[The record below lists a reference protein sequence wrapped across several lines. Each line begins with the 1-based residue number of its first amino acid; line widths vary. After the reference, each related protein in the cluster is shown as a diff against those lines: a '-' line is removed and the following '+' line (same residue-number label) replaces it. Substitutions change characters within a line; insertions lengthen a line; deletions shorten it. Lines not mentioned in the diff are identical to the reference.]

1 MARTARALGAVLIV
15 VSFTAAS
22 PAYPKS
28 IPLPED
34 FAPEGIAVGY
44 GHQFY
49 AGSLTLGDVY
59 AGDLRSGE
67 GSVLVDA
74 PPGRS
79 AAGLKVDESHGWLVV
94 AGGLTGHGY
103 VYDARDGS
111 EVADLTLTTA
121 TPTLVNDVVVTRQ
134 ALWFTDSFNP
144 VLYKVP
150 IAPGG
155 QLGTPETLALSGL
168 AAQLPVAFP
177 NLNGIEA
184 TPDGSTLIVNHTALG
199 ALFTVDPT
207 TGESALI
214 DVPGGANTPGTSDGI
229 LLEGKSLWVVENFAN
244 QVVEIELTPDLASGV
259 HGSVITDAD
268 ADGLFRVP
276 TTVASFGS
284 RLVLVNARFDLGFP
298 PPFCPEITPCPP
310 EGTDFD
316 VVVVDKP

>member
-15 VSFTAAS
+15 VLLTAAS
-22 PAYPKS
+22 PGYPRS
-28 IPLPED
+28 IPLPDD

-59 AGDLRSGE
+59 SGNLRSGE
-67 GSVLVDA
+67 GSILVDA
-74 PPGRS
+74 PSGRS
-79 AAGLKVDESHGWLVV
+79 AAGLKVDESRGWLVV

-111 EVADLTLTTA
+111 EVADLTLTTT
-121 TPTLVNDVVVTRQ
+121 TPSLINDVEVTRK

-150 IAPGG
+150 ITRGG
-155 QLGTPETLALSGL
+155 RLGTPQTLALSGP
-168 AAQLPVAFP
+168 AAQLPVPFP
-177 NLNGIEA
+177 NLNGIAA
-184 TPDGSTLIVNHTALG
+184 TPSGRTLIVNHTALG
-199 ALFTVDPT
+199 EVFTVDSR

-229 LLEGKSLWVVENFAN
+229 LLIGKSLWVVENFAN
-244 QVVEIELTPDLASGV
+244 QVVEIELSPDLASGS

-276 TTVASFGS
+276 TTVAKFGS
-284 RLVLVNARFDLGFP
+284 RLVVVNARFDVGFP

-316 VVVVDKP
+316 VVVVNRP

>member
-1 MARTARALGAVLIV
+1 MARTARVLGVVLIV
-15 VSFTAAS
+15 VVFAAAS

-44 GHQFY
+44 GDQFY
-49 AGSLTLGDVY
+49 VGSLTLGDVY
-59 AGDLRSGE
+59 RGDLRSGE

-74 PPGRS
+74 PAGRS
-79 AAGLKVDESHGWLVV
+79 AAGLKVVESRDWLVV
-94 AGGLTGHGY
+94 AGGPTGHGY
-103 VYDARDGS
+103 VYEARNGS

-121 TPTLVNDVVVTRQ
+121 TPTLINDVVATRR

-155 QLGTPETLALSGL
+155 QLGAPETLALSGP
-168 AAQLPVAFP
+168 AAQLPVEFP

-184 TPDGSTLIVNHTALG
+184 TRNGSTLIVNHTALG
-199 ALFTVDPT
+199 DLFTIDPI

-229 LLEGKSLWVVENFAN
+229 LLQGRSLWVVENFAN
-244 QVVEIELTPDLASGV
+244 QVVEIELSPDLASGV
-259 HGSVITDAD
+259 HGTVITDAD

-276 TTVASFGS
+276 TTVAAFGS
-284 RLVLVNARFDLGFP
+284 RLALVNARFDLGFP
-298 PPFCPEITPCPP
+298 PPFCPELTPCPP

-316 VVVVDKP
+316 VVVVTKR

>member
-49 AGSLTLGDVY
+49 VGSLTLGDVY
-59 AGDLRSGE
+59 AGNLRSGE

-94 AGGLTGHGY
+94 AGGPTGHGY
-103 VYDARDGS
+103 VYDAHDGS

-121 TPTLVNDVVVTRQ
+121 TATLVNDVVVTRQ

-150 IAPGG
+150 IVRGG
-155 QLGTPETLALSGL
+155 QARHTGHAGSQRPGRPATSGVPEPQRDRGDARRIDADRQPHRSW
-168 AAQLPVAFP
+168 
-177 NLNGIEA
+177 
-184 TPDGSTLIVNHTALG
+184 G
-199 ALFTVDPT
+199 ALHR
-207 TGESALI
+207 G
-214 DVPGGANTPGTSDGI
+214 
-229 LLEGKSLWVVENFAN
+229 
-244 QVVEIELTPDLASGV
+244 PD
-259 HGSVITDAD
+259 HG
-268 ADGLFRVP
+268 
-276 TTVASFGS
+276 
-284 RLVLVNARFDLGFP
+284 
-298 PPFCPEITPCPP
+298 
-310 EGTDFD
+310 
-316 VVVVDKP
+316 

>member
-1 MARTARALGAVLIV
+1 MAKIARALGAAFIVLLL
-15 VSFTAAS
+15 TAAS
-22 PAYPKS
+22 SSYPKS
-28 IPLPED
+28 IPLPDD
-34 FAPEGIAVGY
+34 FAPEGIAVGF
-44 GHQFY
+44 GDQFY

-59 AGDLRSGE
+59 SGDLRSGE
-67 GSVLVDA
+67 GSILVDA

-103 VYDARDGS
+103 VYDAREGT
-111 EVADLTLTTA
+111 EVADFTLTTMA
-121 TPTLVNDVVVTRQ
+121 PSLINDVVVTRQ

-150 IAPGG
+150 IGPGG
-155 QLGTPETLALSGL
+155 QLDTPETLALSGP

-199 ALFTVDPT
+199 TLYTVDPT
-207 TGESALI
+207 TGASALI
-214 DVPGGANTPGTSDGI
+214 EVPGGANTPETSDGI
-229 LLEGKSLWVVENFAN
+229 LLEGRSLWVVENFAN
-244 QVVEIELTPDLASGV
+244 QVVEIELSPDLTRGV

-268 ADGLFRVP
+268 ANGLFRVP
-276 TTVASFGS
+276 TTVAKFGD

-310 EGTDFD
+310 PGTDFD
-316 VVVVDKP
+316 VVVVEKP